1 MQILILSDIHGNVS
15 ALNSVLKDVEKR
27 YKPDTTII
35 LGDNIDYGMRS
46 NEIVQI
52 LEKFP
57 YPICCSIWGNHEK
70 AIMEQDYTKFSSE
83 RGRKSA
89 KFTRSNLSES
99 SINYLNF
106 KLNKLGKMEINIE
119 NKRILAVHGSIEEV
133 FWESIVPEEKHIGY
147 EKYDFVISGHSHRS
161 HVFSEFYYDNN
172 EIMRNEKKTVFLNPG
187 SVGQPRNHNP
197 RAQFVLWDTETDEFK
212 MCAVDYDIER
222 EQKAFSDK
230 IDSFYKKRLLTG
242 V

>member
-35 LGDNIDYGMRS
+35 LGDNIDYGVRS

-197 RAQFVLWDTETDEFK
+197 RAQYAIWDTNKVYIFVRWNMK
-212 MCAVDYDIER
+212 FNM
-222 EQKAFSDK
+222 K
-230 IDSFYKKRLLTG
+230 
-242 V
+242 

>member
-35 LGDNIDYGMRS
+35 LGDNIDYGTRS

-197 RAQFVLWDTETDEFK
+197 RAQYAIWDTNNGIYLCEVEYEIQYEMSLYTD
-212 MCAVDYDIER
+212 DIDMFYRER
-222 EQKAFSDK
+222 LKYG
-230 IDSFYKKRLLTG
+230 I
-242 V
+242 

>member
-46 NEIVQI
+46 DEIIQI
-52 LEKFP
+52 LKKFP

-89 KFTRSNLSES
+89 KFTRSKLSES
-99 SINYLNF
+99 SISYLNCE
-106 KLNKLGKMEINIE
+106 LNKSGKMEIDIE
-119 NKRILAVHGSIEEV
+119 NKRILAVHGSIEEI
-133 FWESIVPEEKHIGY
+133 FWKSIAPEGKHIGY
-147 EKYDFVISGHSHRS
+147 ENYDYVISGHSHRS

-197 RAQFVLWDTETDEFK
+197 RAQYAIWDTNNGIYLCEVEYEIQYEMSLYTD
-212 MCAVDYDIER
+212 DIDMFYRER
-222 EQKAFSDK
+222 LKYG
-230 IDSFYKKRLLTG
+230 I
-242 V
+242 